1 MAEKYKRAPMGGL
14 PNPGKAPRTP
24 IKDREDRAEIEFE
37 LATGKSVRAIARK
50 YNIHEQALYKH
61 RKKLPPQLKAAF
73 VGQLLKPGTDLEKLR
88 VEESEGLLQNLA
100 TQRARLLIMQDA
112 AMGEGNAQAVAT
124 LAGRIQENLRIVGQY
139 LGELQQHSTRT
150 TVSVLVSPEYLQLRN
165 ALLRA
170 LGPFPEARRA
180 VAAAL
185 HEIENG
191 AARGTPQSPMID
203 VTPALPT
210 PT

>member
-1 MAEKYKRAPMGGL
+1 MGGKIGGA
-14 PNPGKAPRTP
+14 PITPGKPRTS
-24 IKDREDRAEIEFE
+24 IRDREDRAEIEFE
-37 LATGKSVRAIARK
+37 LATGKSVRAVANK
-50 YNIHEQALYKH
+50 YGVHEGALYKW
-61 RKKLPPQLKAAF
+61 RKKLPPQLRQAY
-73 VGQLLKPGTDLEKLR
+73 VGHLLKPGVDLEKLR

-100 TQRARLLIMQDA
+100 TQRARLLIMQDQ
-112 AMGEGNAQAVAT
+112 AMEDGNAQAVAT
-124 LAGRIQENLRIVGQY
+124 VAGRIQENLRIVGQY

-191 AARGTPQSPMID
+191 GAPGMPQPPMID
-203 VTPALPT
+203 VTPALTAPT
-210 PT
+210 